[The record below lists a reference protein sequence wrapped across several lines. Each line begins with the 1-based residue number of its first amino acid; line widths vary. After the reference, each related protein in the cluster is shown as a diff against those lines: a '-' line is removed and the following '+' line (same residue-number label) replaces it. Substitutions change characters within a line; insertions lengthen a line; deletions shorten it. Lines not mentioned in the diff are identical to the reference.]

1 MTNFNQETTNI
12 LAELLQLQEDIIA
25 TLEQDVKESG
35 DNPHSLFNVD
45 KYNQLIEKYYSI
57 TNLKRK

>member
-1 MTNFNQETTNI
+1 MNMNPETAEI
-12 LAELLQLQEDIIA
+12 LAGLLQLQEDIIA

-35 DNPHSLFNVD
+35 DNPHSLFNAD